1 MPQNAE
7 ELDEIKKK
15 LSEIAG
21 KLDLL
26 LHESQMT
33 QKHTVPSTLTSLPQ
47 HLQRTAL
54 TVAELGEATAE
65 QVAAKTGLT
74 RAAESDYLNQLAS
87 RSFLKRERRGK
98 EVYFRV
104 FSLYANCPRCQA
116 RVLMS
121 LSKCAYCGEDL
132 VKSREAS
139 SQ

>member
-1 MPQNAE
+1 MSRNAE

-26 LHESQMT
+26 LHESQMSL
-33 QKHTVPSTLTSLPQ
+33 KATVPNTLSSLPE

-65 QVAAKTGLT
+65 QVAGKTGLT
-74 RAAESDYLNQLAS
+74 RAAESDYLNQLTS

-104 FSLYANCPRCQA
+104 FSLYMRCPSCQA

-121 LSKCAYCGEDL
+121 LSKCAYCGASLMSSKEGS
-132 VKSREAS
+132 SR
-139 SQ
+139 